1 MTISKLKAVLAL
13 ITGGLAGIIKY
24 VLKVFNQQVIGSIPN
39 KETAAKYLRDAQAT
53 YAFLR
58 AIMEIH
64 SEDLSEDR
72 KVKLNAILSAIE
84 ELTKALEDFEVNET
98 ELDEIFKKVSD
109 AIDAFKKAQK

>member
-1 MTISKLKAVLAL
+1 MNISKIKAALAL

-24 VLKVFNQQVIGSIPN
+24 VLNVFNKQVIGRIPD
-39 KETAAKYLRDAQAT
+39 KETAAKYLKDAQAT

-58 AIMEIH
+58 SIMEIH

-72 KVKLNAILSAIE
+72 KGKLNAILAAIE
-84 ELTKALEDFEVNET
+84 ELTNSLEDFEVNET

>member
-1 MTISKLKAVLAL
+1 MNISKIKAALAL

-24 VLKVFNQQVIGSIPN
+24 VLNVFNEQVLGRIPN
-39 KETAAKYLRDAQAT
+39 KETGAKYLRDAQAT

-58 AIMEIH
+58 AIMENH

-72 KVKLNAILSAIE
+72 KGKLNAILAAIE
-84 ELTKALEDFEVNET
+84 ELTKALEDFEVNEG

-109 AIDAFKKAQK
+109 AIDAFKKAKK

>member
-1 MTISKLKAVLAL
+1 MTISKLKAILAL

-24 VLKVFNQQVIGSIPN
+24 VLNVFNKQVIGCIPD

-58 AIMEIH
+58 SIMEIH

-72 KVKLNAILSAIE
+72 KVKLNAILAAIE
-84 ELTKALEDFEVNET
+84 ELTKALEDFEVNES

-109 AIDAFKKAQK
+109 AIDAFKKAKK